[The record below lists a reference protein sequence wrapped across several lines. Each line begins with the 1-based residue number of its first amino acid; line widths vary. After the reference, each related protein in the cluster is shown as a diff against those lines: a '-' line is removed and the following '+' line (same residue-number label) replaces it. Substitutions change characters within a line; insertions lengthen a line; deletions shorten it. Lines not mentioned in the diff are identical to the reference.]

1 MNNLSLRRLV
11 YALKRQW
18 GVELTYVQI
27 VSSKLDDRTGSRE
40 IERRVITFK
49 GVVLPQHLARKFI
62 QDIGY
67 LAANKNFTYGA
78 LNDFNKLT
86 VLFDRAEL
94 PMGFQPEL
102 NGYINYN
109 GRRYERVSFDNLL
122 EEAFV
127 LVAQGVEGA
136 NPYAVIDVRAESRLQ
151 MQGRVVV
158 ELN

>member
-1 MNNLSLRRLV
+1 MNNISLRRLL
-11 YALKRQW
+11 YALEKQW
-18 GVELTYVQI
+18 GTELTYVQI
-27 VSSKLDDRTGSRE
+27 VSSTLDERTGSRS
-40 IERRVITFK
+40 IVRDVFTFR
-49 GVVLPQHLARKFI
+49 GVVLPQHMARKFI

-86 VLFDRAEL
+86 VLFGRDNA
-94 PMGFQPEL
+94 PVGFKPEL
-102 NGYINYN
+102 NGYINYS
-109 GRRYERVSFDNLL
+109 GKRYERVSFDNLL

-136 NPYAVIDVRAESRLQ
+136 NPYAIIDVRAESRLQ
-151 MQGRVVV
+151 MQGGVSI

>member
-1 MNNLSLRRLV
+1 MNNVSLRRLV

-18 GVELTYVQI
+18 GTELTYVQI
-27 VSSKLDDRTGSRE
+27 VSSSLDERTGTRSIVRN
-40 IERRVITFK
+40 VFSFK
-49 GVVLPQHLARKFI
+49 GVVLPQHMARKFI

-86 VLFDRAEL
+86 VLFDRSEV

-136 NPYAVIDVRAESRLQ
+136 NPFAILDVRAESRLQ
-151 MQGRVVV
+151 MQGRVSV